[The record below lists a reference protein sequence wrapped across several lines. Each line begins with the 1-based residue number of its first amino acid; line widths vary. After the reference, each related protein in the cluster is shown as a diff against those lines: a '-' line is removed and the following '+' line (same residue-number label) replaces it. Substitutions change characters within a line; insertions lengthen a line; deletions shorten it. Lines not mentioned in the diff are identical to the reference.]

1 MPLLHDATM
10 DLKSLFAL
18 LSMAI
23 LVKSRAEIPDSTND
37 NETIQPFSSSSLCF
51 GRYDNLQ
58 NEFCNFKINNVEEK
72 LSAKLNECDYELT
85 RWKISLQEQHKNFQ
99 DKISAHKNEC
109 DLEMR
114 TLKESLQQ
122 QNLTFQEELLVQ
134 NNTCDST
141 LNSLKSACELRE
153 ISLQTNLTAE
163 RNQCDS
169 NISDLKAA
177 FQLQLDV
184 LQNNCSA
191 SRDACNSQINQLQN
205 MYNIDLAKKQTECDS
220 TVAALKSS
228 FAQQEKIWIESRLC
242 SVTIR
247 EIARRRYVDCKF
259 PKGSENWLQL
269 STGFYYF
276 SKHHEVVNWHVA
288 DANCKIMGMQLATI
302 ETAHEN
308 NVVINHLNTLG
319 APDRAM
325 FWISGT
331 DLGAEGRFVWSTTG
345 QRIGFSQ
352 FHRGQPDN
360 MRRRENCLQYYKVG
374 SFAWNDYECDK
385 GSRYICELQ
394 Y

>member
-1 MPLLHDATM
+1 MPTDNNVRQLSENTLESPATLPERIQEIQNDLRFLPAGEPFPFDLVSDFLLTM
-10 DLKSLFAL
+10 DLKSLLAL

-23 LVKSRAEIPDSTND
+23 LARGRKEIPDSTND
-37 NETIQPFSSSSLCF
+37 NETIQHFSSSSLCF
-51 GRYDNLQ
+51 GRFDNLQ
-58 NEFCNFKINNVEEK
+58 NEFCNFKINIVEEK
-72 LSAKLNECDYELT
+72 LSAKLNECNSELT
-85 RWKISLQEQHKNFQ
+85 
-99 DKISAHKNEC
+99 
-109 DLEMR
+109 
-114 TLKESLQQ
+114 
-122 QNLTFQEELLVQ
+122 
-134 NNTCDST
+134 
-141 LNSLKSACELRE
+141 
-153 ISLQTNLTAE
+153 
-163 RNQCDS
+163 
-169 NISDLKAA
+169 
-177 FQLQLDV
+177 
-184 LQNNCSA
+184 
-191 SRDACNSQINQLQN
+191 
-205 MYNIDLAKKQTECDS
+205 
-220 TVAALKSS
+220 
-228 FAQQEKIWIESRLC
+228 

-247 EIARRRYVDCKF
+247 EIARSRHVDCKS

-288 DANCKIMGMQLATI
+288 DSNCKIMGMQLATI

-345 QRIGFSQ
+345 QRVGFSQ